1 MATGNYSGIRSF
13 PTIALLSLLLAGCA
27 SAPGG
32 GSFRPGGSYVV
43 GEPYEIKGTWYYPAI
58 DYNYERTGLASWYGA
73 DFDGKY
79 TANGEIYDMNQL
91 TAAHATLP
99 LPSVVEVVNLQ
110 NGRSLQL
117 RVNDRGPFI
126 NGRLIDVS
134 RRSAQLLGFEGQGTA
149 LVRVKVMKTE
159 SIAAAEAAMRNSGQ
173 MLVAQTTGVTPNPVP
188 MPAAEPASDAPAE
201 TKIIGGPVAAA
212 QMPSSSGNSYG
223 APSAGIYIQAGAFAM
238 RDNAQRVESRI
249 ARLGIVMVTT
259 ASVNGV
265 ALYRVRL
272 GPVES
277 AAQADRLLALLVSS
291 GYPEARIVGN

>member
-1 MATGNYSGIRSF
+1 
-13 PTIALLSLLLAGCA
+13 
-27 SAPGG
+27 
-32 GSFRPGGSYVV
+32 
-43 GEPYEIKGTWYYPAI
+43 
-58 DYNYERTGLASWYGA
+58 
-73 DFDGKY
+73 
-79 TANGEIYDMNQL
+79 
-91 TAAHATLP
+91 
-99 LPSVVEVVNLQ
+99 
-110 NGRSLQL
+110 
-117 RVNDRGPFI
+117 
-126 NGRLIDVS
+126 
-134 RRSAQLLGFEGQGTA
+134 
-149 LVRVKVMKTE
+149 
-159 SIAAAEAAMRNSGQ
+159 
-173 MLVAQTTGVTPNPVP
+173 MLVAQTAGDTPTPVP
-188 MPAAEPASDAPAE
+188 MPAVAPPLGSAAER
-201 TKIIGGPVAAA
+201 KIVGRPVAAA